1 MGNFSSLQADLGV
14 CGGKVYD
21 RSDLV
26 VLSIL
31 DPRLFAAGTW
41 IASDT
46 NRPANPGDLCYF
58 GYWEHRRRL
67 DFPEYDQGGIFWECT
82 GGKGDAFLGF
92 GGFAP
97 CTPFSDLGAVAPP
110 PR

>member
-1 MGNFSSLQADLGV
+1 MGNSSWLQADVGV
-14 CGGKVYD
+14 CGGKVHD

-31 DPRLFAAGTW
+31 DPGLFAAGTW

-67 DFPEYDQGGIFWECT
+67 
-82 GGKGDAFLGF
+82 AFLEYHQAGVLFEF
-92 GGFAP
+92 GPEMGDVFLSFRRLSHCP
-97 CTPFSDLGAVAPP
+97 
-110 PR
+110 